1 MSDPGA
7 VDRSPGYRTPEDV
20 LADDSLSVG
29 ARIDLLEQWKK
40 TLNRVVEDDPMPEE
54 TRRRAEE
61 IDAAIAALKARR

>member
-7 VDRSPGYRTPEDV
+7 VDRSPGYLTPEDV
-20 LADDSLSVG
+20 LADESLSVG
-29 ARIDLLEQWKK
+29 ARIDLLEQWRK
-40 TLNRVVEDDPMPEE
+40 TLNRVIENDPMPEE